1 MTRPDLEALLSLQDI
16 DTRLDQEQH
25 RKAHLP
31 ERSEIAELDRSAA
44 LATAKRKEL
53 SGALAEIRS
62 RQDAAERELGAT
74 EQRLKTV
81 NDRLFGGAVSAS
93 RDLQAMSHD
102 VDGLRKRASD
112 LEDKVLGLMDEREPL
127 DKALAA
133 IDAELSD
140 IQERKAEVATRL
152 AQSEKEVEEVLAG
165 LGAQR
170 QAAVS
175 CVPEQLVPAYERLR
189 AKLGGVAVARLVG
202 GRCDGCH
209 LALPAME
216 LDRVLHHPTGSLEYC
231 EQCGRVL
238 VPPSSA
244 V

>member
-1 MTRPDLEALLSLQDI
+1 MTRPDLEALLALQDI

-31 ERSEIAELDRSAA
+31 ERLEIAELDRSAA
-44 LATAKRKEL
+44 LATDKRREL
-53 SGALAEIRS
+53 AGALDEITT
-62 RQDAAERELGAT
+62 RQAAAESELRAT

-112 LEDKVLGLMDEREPL
+112 LEDKVLGLLDEREPL
-127 DKALAA
+127 DKALAT
-133 IDAELSD
+133 IDAELFD
-140 IQERKAEVATRL
+140 IEERKADVATRL
-152 AQSEKEVEEVLAG
+152 TKSEKEVEEVVASLT
-165 LGAQR
+165 AQR

-175 CVPEQLVPAYERLR
+175 SVPEQLVPSYERLR